1 MWGIIPA
8 AGRGTRIQ
16 PLAFSKELLPVG
28 CQGGSNSNPE
38 RPRAI
43 SEYLVDR
50 MLLAGVNKICF
61 VVSPRKLDI
70 VRYYSASE
78 RPISLY
84 YAIQPEPAG
93 LCDAIFRALPLI
105 APDELAIV
113 GLPDTIWYP
122 AEALR
127 SLGTHPFSFLLFPVD
142 QPQFFDSVVTGDD
155 ERVLGIYTKYQDP
168 PSRWIWG
175 AFQVSGWILRELCSL
190 WRQRGCQD
198 QYIGPLVNEFLKRGG
213 QDRAVRAGEAYYDVG
228 TLRGYRKA
236 MQIATTAAR
245 KDRLPIDQQPGAETD
260 VPAG

>member
-28 CQGGSNSNPE
+28 YQGGSSSNPE

-61 VVSPRKLDI
+61 VISPRKLDI

-84 YAIQPEPAG
+84 YTIQPEPAG

-105 APDELAIV
+105 ALDELAVV

-127 SLGTHPFSFLLFPVD
+127 SLGNHPFSFLLFPVEH
-142 QPQFFDSVVTGDD
+142 PQLFDSVVTYDD
-155 ERVLGIYTKYQDP
+155 ERLLGIYTKYQDP
-168 PSRWIWG
+168 PSHWIWG
-175 AFQVSGWILRELCSL
+175 AFQASGWALRELWSL

-213 QDRAVRAGEAYYDVG
+213 QGRGVRAGNAYYDVG
-228 TLRGYRKA
+228 TLRGYREA
-236 MQIATTAAR
+236 MQIAATAAR
-245 KDRLPIDQQPGAETD
+245 ADLLQIDQQSGAATD
-260 VPAG
+260 VSAG

>member
-8 AGRGTRIQ
+8 AGLGTRIQ

-28 CQGGSNSNPE
+28 YKGGNNGSAE

-43 SEYLVDR
+43 SEYLLDR
-50 MLLAGVNKICF
+50 MILAGVTKVCF
-61 VVSPRKLDI
+61 VISPRKMDI
-70 VRYYSASE
+70 VRYYSTSA
-78 RPISLY
+78 RPISIY
-84 YAIQPEPAG
+84 YAVQPEPAG
-93 LCDAIFRALPLI
+93 LCDAIFRARPLI

-127 SLGTHPFSFLLFPVD
+127 SLGSHPFSFLLFPVD

-155 ERVLGIYTKYQDP
+155 ERILGVYTKYPHP

-175 AFQVSGWILRELCSL
+175 AFQFSGSILRELFSL
-190 WRQRGCQD
+190 WRQRGYQD
-198 QYIGPLVNEFLKRGG
+198 QYVGPLVNEFLKRGG
-213 QDRAVRAGEAYYDVG
+213 QARGVRAGESYYDVG
-228 TLRGYRKA
+228 TLRGYREA
-236 MQIATTAAR
+236 MQIAAAAVPG
-245 KDRLPIDQQPGAETD
+245 DHLTIDQPSGEETD